1 MSRRLLIL
9 YGSETGTAADLA
21 HELSRLVERHHFL
34 PTCLAASALS
44 PPDSLPSW
52 PLVVFVCATTG
63 QGEMPANAKAF
74 WRFLLR
80 KKIPT
85 DWLKGTC
92 FTTFGCGDSTYAG
105 FNWAV
110 RKLHRRLLQVGAVEV
125 AERGEGDEQHADGI
139 DGAFLPWSSRL
150 LEVLLERY
158 PLPEGVAPIPKEVL
172 LPPKWVLELAEGAP
186 GVVPVAA
193 GVEEETHVPRPGAL
207 VGVLS
212 ANDRVTPETHF
223 QDVRHIKITLPTPVS
238 YAPGDTISLLP
249 KNHPDDVAHLLEL
262 QSWQSI
268 ADRPLQLLPNPAV
281 PTAALPPSPI
291 PNPVSPLTLRTL
303 LTHHVDI
310 TAIPRRSFFATIAAL
325 TTDDTH
331 AERLREFTD
340 PQYTD
345 ELYDYT
351 TRPRRSILE
360 VLQEFSTVAIPLDR
374 ILEVF
379 PPLHERRFSIA
390 SPPTTEPEVEILVA
404 VVKYRTII
412 KKIREGVCTRWLAA
426 LKPGAEVT
434 VAFQRGGL
442 GDAAGRPAVMVAP
455 GTGVAPMRALV
466 GARAAKGEGAGALL
480 FFGCRNEGA
489 DFFFRG
495 EWEALEERGAVRV
508 FTAFSRDQKS
518 KRYVQHV
525 IREKGEEV
533 YDAVVRRGG
542 VVYVCGSSG
551 RMPSAVREALVEVF
565 EKWGSMG
572 REEAEE
578 FLKMLETD
586 GRWRQET
593 WG

>member
-34 PTCLAASALS
+34 PRASQHQRS
-44 PPDSLPSW
+44 RRPTRCRRGRSW
-52 PLVVFVCATTG
+52 
-63 QGEMPANAKAF
+63 
-74 WRFLLR
+74 

-172 LPPKWVLELAEGAP
+172 LPPKWVLELAERR
-186 GVVPVAA
+186 AA
-193 GVEEETHVPRPGAL
+193 H
-207 VGVLS
+207 
-212 ANDRVTPETHF
+212 
-223 QDVRHIKITLPTPVS
+223 QDHAAHARLLRTGRHHLPTAQEPPRRRGPPPRAAVL
-238 YAPGDTISLLP
+238 AVHRRP
-249 KNHPDDVAHLLEL
+249 
-262 QSWQSI
+262 
-268 ADRPLQLLPNPAV
+268 PLQLLPNPAV

-455 GTGVAPMRALV
+455 GTGVAPMRAL
-466 GARAAKGEGAGALL
+466 
-480 FFGCRNEGA
+480 GA

-518 KRYVQHV
+518 K
-525 IREKGEEV
+525 
-533 YDAVVRRGG
+533 
-542 VVYVCGSSG
+542 SG